1 MNHQDRIMME
11 DQDHTEDQDYKEDQD
26 HMEDQ
31 DHVED
36 QDHME
41 DQDHKVDQGHT
52 DIVRIFSHF
61 TCLVGFTR
69 NLNSEGVRYTSGGH
83 YAVDT
88 LSYVRTQ
95 FWGCNVYQVSWLAY
109 VLRLAVN
116 FYTISRAQS
125 VQYLKST
132 QSVMHV
138 MHVMTH
144 DFFRRPMVFIP
155 MLPTVRL
162 PPTHTLGPDSRV
174 KPTHIPGSGLFSL
187 SNPCLATPHSQQ

>member
-1 MNHQDRIMME
+1 ME

-155 MLPTVRL
+155 MLPTVL
-162 PPTHTLGPDSRV
+162 SLTHSSDT
-174 KPTHIPGSGLFSL
+174 THLSDTSNILLISYSITAKLKIRHLVLFLNMLQVFSE
-187 SNPCLATPHSQQ
+187 T